1 MFVIRCPVSFFISFL
16 NEKNLK
22 KKKRSNNYGLLLYV
36 RVRPSYE
43 FQLAY
48 YLCTLDIE
56 RFGCSSLFTIYITG
70 QGLKLLAVCRNFL
83 RPEMC
88 LVPLKQI
95 QITNR

>member
-1 MFVIRCPVSFFISFL
+1 MFVTLISFL
-16 NEKNLK
+16 NEKNL

-56 RFGCSSLFTIYITG
+56 RFGSS
-70 QGLKLLAVCRNFL
+70 
-83 RPEMC
+83 
-88 LVPLKQI
+88 PLPS
-95 QITNR
+95 T